1 MLQRLLLWRLLLW
14 RILLWRLLL
23 RCGGDLAPSRRAAVL
38 VIAITNGR
46 SPQPRSSLSER
57 RGATG
62 VFSCGVFSCGVL
74 CYGASQCERKLS
86 RGMQDAMEAA
96 PHAMLLPVH
105 NKLLN
110 FSDTRIVH
118 GKVGQVA
125 TAHAPI

>member
-1 MLQRLLLWRLLLW
+1 M
-14 RILLWRLLL
+14 
-23 RCGGDLAPSRRAAVL
+23 L

-74 CYGASQCERKLS
+74 CYGVS
-86 RGMQDAMEAA
+86 RCGRGLRRCMQEPMEAA

-118 GKVGQVA
+118 GKLRDIPSGARLLLWRLLVWRESVRARTEAVHAGADGGGAQV
-125 TAHAPI
+125 TR